1 MPKEQGMQQPT
12 VQSTLP
18 HQIILDER
26 KHLTATGVLRM
37 LHCDETS
44 AAMDTSKGTL
54 TIQGRG
60 LSVRKVSLETGDV
73 IIEGQVDSMA
83 YSERI
88 TSRSFWERLMR

>member
-1 MPKEQGMQQPT
+1 MPKEQRMQEPT

-18 HQIILDER
+18 HQIILDGR
-26 KHLTATGVLRM
+26 AHLTATGVLRM

-83 YSERI
+83 YTERV
-88 TSRSFWERLMR
+88 TALSFWERLLH